1 MQVIFDY
8 LGSFL
13 SALISVIKT
22 SSIFD
27 LLDIFI
33 VAYLVYKGIQLVRET
48 RAGQLIK
55 GIVILLVAYLVSFIF
70 QLQVINWLFVNVFQ
84 FGLLAV
90 VVVFQPELRRALE
103 QVGRSKFSTKFNLF
117 GTHVD
122 TDEEQEEKII
132 ACIETISNAAVVLSS
147 TKTGALMVIE
157 RETKLGDII
166 KTGTVLDSQLS
177 VELIGNIFFPNTPL
191 HDGAMI
197 IRDQR
202 MYAAGCFLP
211 LSQNNEISKQL
222 GTRHRAALGVS
233 EISDAIVVIVSEEN
247 GKISVAKN
255 GVLTRNYDRD
265 SLFKYL
271 KKEMIVEKTENDD
284 SVSKDKILIFKK
296 RKSK

>member
-13 SALISVIKT
+13 NALLSVIKT

-27 LLDIFI
+27 ILDILI
-33 VAYLVYKGIQLVRET
+33 VAYLVYKGIQLVRDT

-55 GIVILLVAYLVSFIF
+55 GIVVLLGAYLISYIF
-70 QLQVINWLFVNVFQ
+70 KLQVINWLFVNVFQ

-90 VVVFQPELRRALE
+90 VIVFQPELRRALE
-103 QVGRSKFSTKFNLF
+103 QMGRSKLSTKFNLF
-117 GTHVD
+117 NTHVD

-132 ACIETISNAAVVLSS
+132 NSIETISNAAVVLSS
-147 TKTGALMVIE
+147 TKTGALIVIE
-157 RETKLGDII
+157 RETMLGEIA

-233 EISDAIVVIVSEEN
+233 EISDAIIVIVSEET

-265 SLFKYL
+265 SLFKFL
-271 KKEMIVEKTENDD
+271 KKEMIVEKQDNDEP
-284 SVSKDKILIFKK
+284 SSKEKILIFKK
-296 RKSK
+296 KKSK

>member
-1 MQVIFDY
+1 MQVLFDY

-13 SALISVIKT
+13 NALLSVIKT

-27 LLDIFI
+27 ILDILI
-33 VAYLVYKGIQLVRET
+33 VAYLVYKGIQLVRDT

-55 GIVILLVAYLVSFIF
+55 GIVLLLGAYLVSYIF
-70 QLQVINWLFVNVFQ
+70 RLQVINWLFVNVFQ

-90 VVVFQPELRRALE
+90 VIVFQPELRRALE
-103 QVGRSKFSTKFNLF
+103 QMGRSKLSAKFNLF
-117 GTHVD
+117 NTHVD

-132 ACIETISNAAVVLSS
+132 NCIETISNAAVVLSS
-147 TKTGALMVIE
+147 TKTGALIVIE
-157 RETKLGDII
+157 RETMLGEIA

-233 EISDAIVVIVSEEN
+233 EISDAIIVIVSEET

-265 SLFKYL
+265 SLFKFL
-271 KKEMIVEKTENDD
+271 KKEMIVEKQDADET
-284 SVSKDKILIFKK
+284 SPKDKILIFKK
-296 RKSK
+296 KKSK

>member
-1 MQVIFDY
+1 MQVLFDY

-13 SALISVIKT
+13 NALLSVIKT

-27 LLDIFI
+27 ILDILI
-33 VAYLVYKGIQLVRET
+33 VAYLVYKGIQLVRDT

-55 GIVILLVAYLVSFIF
+55 GIVVLLGAYLVSFIF
-70 QLQVINWLFVNVFQ
+70 KLQVINWLFVNVFQ

-90 VVVFQPELRRALE
+90 VIVFQPELRRALE
-103 QVGRSKFSTKFNLF
+103 QMGRSKLSTKFNLF
-117 GTHVD
+117 NTHVD

-132 ACIETISNAAVVLSS
+132 NSIEIISNAAVVLSS
-147 TKTGALMVIE
+147 TKTGALIVIE
-157 RETKLGDII
+157 RETMLGEIA

-191 HDGAMI
+191 HDGAML

-233 EISDAIVVIVSEEN
+233 EISDAIIVIVSEET

-265 SLFKYL
+265 SLFKFL
-271 KKEMIVEKTENDD
+271 KKELVVEKQETEE
-284 SVSKDKILIFKK
+284 SSSKEKILIFKK
-296 RKSK
+296 KKSK